1 VSNENFI
8 FWDLE
13 TTGRNE
19 KYNQITQAGAIL
31 TDKNFNIKD
40 KIEIH
45 SKLREGKWFEP
56 GALLTT
62 GVEPLGLFGNN
73 YPSYYEAV
81 AQLYETFLEWSNPS
95 AIFIGYNSISFDGP
109 FLRQAFYQNLMPE
122 IYMPVTSGNTQMDVF
137 DIAKLVSVFHPEHIR
152 VNKDEKGYAI
162 LKLESLAEA
171 NDLKIQYDAGPH
183 DAVYDALITLELA
196 KMLSI
201 RCPKI
206 FEASLEFRKRDTPK
220 KFMLENNVFTN
231 LTFWGRRPSIKAQ
244 TLISGIPERNHS
256 YLVYNLLFDPE
267 EMSKLDEKELC
278 KKTIDGTNRITEV
291 FDGSKSKT
299 LLNESY
305 CFKDSKFAEIGIDT
319 LRKRAKFIR
328 ENEEFS
334 SRLVECHLKNSKTWP
349 EPIEIEER
357 IFENFPSNAD
367 KKTMIGFHTSPNS
380 KKYEVSK
387 QFEDTRYQELA
398 TRVIYEIARQTLPK
412 LEKNNYELEIRERFN
427 DDDTVKW
434 NSKNKI
440 LKLLETEVDKFIEN
454 EQDKILF
461 RQKVMAFLNSES
473 AKWS

>member
-1 VSNENFI
+1 MFH
-8 FWDLE
+8 LY
-13 TTGRNE
+13 RCR
-19 KYNQITQAGAIL
+19 K
-31 TDKNFNIKD
+31 
-40 KIEIH
+40 
-45 SKLREGKWFEP
+45 
-56 GALLTT
+56 
-62 GVEPLGLFGNN
+62 
-73 YPSYYEAV
+73 
-81 AQLYETFLEWSNPS
+81 LYETFLEWSNPS

-171 NDLKIQYDAGPH
+171 NDLKIQYEAGPH

-231 LTFWGRRPSIKAQ
+231 LTFWGRRPSIKDIQ
-244 TLISGIPERNHS
+244 VSRGISERNHS
-256 YLVYNLLFDPE
+256 YYGLNILFDPE

-349 EPIEIEER
+349 EPVEIEER
-357 IFENFPSNAD
+357 IF
-367 KKTMIGFHTSPNS
+367 
-380 KKYEVSK
+380 
-387 QFEDTRYQELA
+387 
-398 TRVIYEIARQTLPK
+398 
-412 LEKNNYELEIRERFN
+412 
-427 DDDTVKW
+427 DDM
-434 NSKNKI
+434 N
-440 LKLLETEVDKFIEN
+440 LLYKP
-454 EQDKILF
+454 
-461 RQKVMAFLNSES
+461 
-473 AKWS
+473 

>member
-1 VSNENFI
+1 MSNENFI

-31 TDKNFNIKD
+31 SDKNFNIKD

-244 TLISGIPERNHS
+244 TLIS
-256 YLVYNLLFDPE
+256 
-267 EMSKLDEKELC
+267 
-278 KKTIDGTNRITEV
+278 
-291 FDGSKSKT
+291 
-299 LLNESY
+299 
-305 CFKDSKFAEIGIDT
+305 
-319 LRKRAKFIR
+319 
-328 ENEEFS
+328 
-334 SRLVECHLKNSKTWP
+334 
-349 EPIEIEER
+349 
-357 IFENFPSNAD
+357 
-367 KKTMIGFHTSPNS
+367 
-380 KKYEVSK
+380 
-387 QFEDTRYQELA
+387 
-398 TRVIYEIARQTLPK
+398 
-412 LEKNNYELEIRERFN
+412 
-427 DDDTVKW
+427 
-434 NSKNKI
+434 
-440 LKLLETEVDKFIEN
+440 
-454 EQDKILF
+454 
-461 RQKVMAFLNSES
+461 
-473 AKWS
+473 